1 MSARYG
7 CNTQG
12 QGPRG
17 QAAPLLVQDGWRV
30 VRRGDH
36 MGWEQILVEVTT
48 PWLSVR
54 CGYLAREADGRC
66 AGCENSY

>member
-7 CNTQG
+7 CNTRNR
-12 QGPRG
+12 GPRG

-30 VRRGDH
+30 VRSGNYMTR
-36 MGWEQILVEVTT
+36 EQVLAEVTT
-48 PWLSVR
+48 PWLPVR
-54 CGYLAREADGRC
+54 CGYLARGTDGRC